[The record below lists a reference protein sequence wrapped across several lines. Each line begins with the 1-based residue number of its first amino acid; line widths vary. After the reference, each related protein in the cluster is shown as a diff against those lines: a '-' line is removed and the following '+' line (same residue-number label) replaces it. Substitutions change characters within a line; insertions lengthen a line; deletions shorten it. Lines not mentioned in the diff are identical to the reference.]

1 MSKLS
6 DQEKQK
12 VKFLK
17 AKTKFKKDQQKQ
29 FGKKKASSKK
39 K

>member
-1 MSKLS
+1 MNKLS
-6 DQEKQK
+6 VHEKMK

-29 FGKKKASSKK
+29 FGKKKAPKK